1 MFGWLN
7 PDEKRDVIKYVTLC
21 GVILGSI
28 IAAIM
33 IVDVYNC
40 TIVEYSH
47 CNWK

>member
-7 PDEKRDVIKYVTLC
+7 PDEKRDLIKYVTLC

-40 TIVEYSH
+40 YGTYYDQPP
-47 CNWK
+47 C